1 MRKDHQTGND
11 PDHWSDREKLDL
23 GSPLKR
29 DVVRGSSG
37 PPSTLPG
44 AAVASSHDP
53 GRSSPRRP
61 RGSGRKF
68 GSVRRSSICQMRP
81 DRIAEGSGN
90 GLPLFQV
97 TTVTT
102 SRTVVS
108 RFRFPRGRR
117 PFGISEPA

>member
-29 DVVRGSSG
+29 EVVRGSSG
-37 PPSTLPG
+37 PRPRSPAPL
-44 AAVASSHDP
+44 
-53 GRSSPRRP
+53 SSPAMIRAAALLLVLVVP
-61 RGSGRKF
+61 GVNSGQCDDYRFFKCVLIE
-68 GSVRRSSICQMRP
+68 SCNS
-81 DRIAEGSGN
+81 
-90 GLPLFQV
+90 LPLFQV

-108 RFRFPRGRR
+108 RFRFPTGRR
-117 PFGISEPA
+117 PFGISEPV